1 MWGNYGFAVLSS
13 FWLWL
18 NLAGIETFLGLCK
31 SLKRKCILTVLKCS
45 VWAICKESKQLL
57 TEIYFYSKGKAGQ
70 CPPLLKS
77 FSLRATTKQNLSKCA
92 FIAMQNSVPVPQL
105 LFKRPT
111 FNYNVMNTWS
121 WQAFTGKEA
130 GACGEVLDWLKGS
143 FRSLNITYST
153 TPIACMHE
161 HTARKGGE
169 GETEKE
175 KGRKISFQ
183 FPQPNKTTSSSIN
196 SIWIMSIS
204 DARGLPELGSEDEF
218 EKKGWSMW

>member
-18 NLAGIETFLGLCK
+18 NLAGIETFLGLCM

-45 VWAICKESKQLL
+45 VWAICKESKKLL
-57 TEIYFYSKGKAGQ
+57 TEIYFYSKGKAGR
-70 CPPLLKS
+70 CPPLLDSVATEKS

-121 WQAFTGKEA
+121 WQVFTGKKA

-143 FRSLNITYST
+143 FRSLNITHPT
-153 TPIACMHE
+153 TPSCMHAWTHGKKRGWVGDRE
-161 HTARKGGE
+161 GE
-169 GETEKE
+169 GEKDILSVSTAK
-175 KGRKISFQ
+175 
-183 FPQPNKTTSSSIN
+183 
-196 SIWIMSIS
+196 
-204 DARGLPELGSEDEF
+204 
-218 EKKGWSMW
+218 